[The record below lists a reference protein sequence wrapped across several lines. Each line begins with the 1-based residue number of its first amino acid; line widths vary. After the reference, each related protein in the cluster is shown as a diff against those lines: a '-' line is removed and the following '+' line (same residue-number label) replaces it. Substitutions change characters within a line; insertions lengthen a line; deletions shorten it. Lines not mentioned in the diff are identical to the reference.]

1 MNSRPGVSAYDISI
15 APGLID
21 DLNRRLRASRL
32 ADIWPYQEWEQG
44 TPSNY
49 LRDFVNDWAEDDW
62 SASQMELNRLPNF
75 IALVDGIR
83 IHFLWFRSPHT
94 HAVPL
99 VMAHGWPSS
108 CLEFVEAAQRLADPG
123 AFGLATDIAF
133 DVVLPSLPGYLFSEP
148 GPPGTSRSQE
158 TARLWDGLM
167 SALGYD
173 RYVAHG
179 DDLGGGVALRLG
191 TDFPERVSA
200 IHLGPYGA
208 AGAVHL
214 LAPDHPLAKV
224 FNRDE
229 RRWSETEGAYEH
241 EHGTRPLTLAHALS
255 DSPAGMAAW
264 ILEKWRAWSDCGGNL
279 EAVVRRADLI
289 RLLTLYWCTD
299 TQVMG
304 LLPYWERT
312 HLESSVP
319 ERLVV
324 PTGVFVTREEGVVMP
339 SRELVEAAVP
349 LTSWVEVVAG
359 GHFLSQEQPAVAAE
373 LVRAFG
379 MRCRDEFPQRF
390 AHRPGR

>member
-1 MNSRPGVSAYDISI
+1 MD
-15 APGLID
+15 
-21 DLNRRLRASRL
+21 
-32 ADIWPYQEWEQG
+32 
-44 TPSNY
+44 
-49 LRDFVNDWAEDDW
+49 
-62 SASQMELNRLPNF
+62 LNRLPNF

-167 SALGYD
+167 SALGYN

-191 TDFPERVSA
+191 TDFPETVSA

-241 EHGTRPLTLAHALS
+241 EPWDATADALLVHGHAGDGIAALLGAH
-255 DSPAGMAAW
+255 
-264 ILEKWRAWSDCGGNL
+264 
-279 EAVVRRADLI
+279 
-289 RLLTLYWCTD
+289 
-299 TQVMG
+299 
-304 LLPYWERT
+304 
-312 HLESSVP
+312 
-319 ERLVV
+319 
-324 PTGVFVTREEGVVMP
+324 P
-339 SRELVEAAVP
+339 S
-349 LTSWVEVVAG
+349 G
-359 GHFLSQEQPAVAAE
+359 EQ
-373 LVRAFG
+373 
-379 MRCRDEFPQRF
+379 
-390 AHRPGR
+390 RPGALGGPRRECSLLARRVW